1 MMRMRKRLWAQPSQ
15 PVSESTGGHRRNQHR
30 NYHAFVHVPAMAVW
44 KIPTKQRRNFWTG
57 TNCTQ
62 VAKKRLRKWH
72 WDWNWSVVFLC
83 AGVCFVSG
91 PKSCC
96 GFKVFQ
102 IEIENKKGHW
112 KTHWIMSYLSMA
124 MVFCV
129 DDLPVETPQKGL
141 QRNFSHLERWISQR
155 CSIHRIWGKIQLVSM
170 LHLHNF
176 AYILSYVIHVCHIL
190 PYFVMFCKEHVIY
203 QLKKKTWPVSTTYIY
218 FTVTA
223 LEL

>member
-1 MMRMRKRLWAQPSQ
+1 
-15 PVSESTGGHRRNQHR
+15 
-30 NYHAFVHVPAMAVW
+30 
-44 KIPTKQRRNFWTG
+44 
-57 TNCTQ
+57 
-62 VAKKRLRKWH
+62 
-72 WDWNWSVVFLC
+72 
-83 AGVCFVSG
+83 
-91 PKSCC
+91 
-96 GFKVFQ
+96 
-102 IEIENKKGHW
+102 
-112 KTHWIMSYLSMA
+112 MSYLSMA

-203 QLKKKTWPVSTTYIY
+203 QLKKKTDQCRPLIYILQLRLLS
-218 FTVTA
+218 FKKIIGKKHVRQNGI
-223 LEL
+223 LEKYLDPCHPCMVYLPTFG